1 MFTDNPTIPVQ
12 LETLLDVL
20 HTMKGRKATRDAIIQ
35 LLQPRGL
42 TDLTAGS
49 KQAAHHLHAATEL
62 ELISAAEDESLR
74 LTYRQTGQQDAKS
87 AILAAFDKVALG
99 SANVEFWA
107 GRFYGFL
114 IGREE
119 ASFAT
124 DPGVTA
130 RLTAEFMDGLA
141 PHIDRGN
148 PMNPDKFRALMR
160 WYPYVGL
167 GWIDPAGAFAPDPT
181 VRLARTLPSIWQR
194 ERNLDADV
202 FMERLAR
209 ACPELDG
216 GTLFLEGRG
225 GRGLEG
231 RVCTQALATAL
242 RSLHA
247 SGSIRLHCPADS
259 QGWHLERAGAGPVP
273 GEQSNRFSRVERT
286 ERRAA
291 Q

>member
-1 MFTDNPTIPVQ
+1 MFTDNPTIPIQ

-42 TDLTAGS
+42 PDVTTGS
-49 KQAAHHLHAATEL
+49 KQAANHLHAASEL
-62 ELISAAEDESLR
+62 GLISAGEDGSLR
-74 LTYRQTGQQDAKS
+74 LTYRQTSQHDAKS
-87 AILAAFDKVALG
+87 AILAAFDQVALG
-99 SANVEFWA
+99 SAKVEFWA

-119 ASFAT
+119 ASIAT
-124 DPGVTA
+124 DLAVAA

-167 GWIDPAGAFAPDPT
+167 GWMDPAGAFAPDPT
-181 VRLARTLPSIWQR
+181 VRLARALPSIWQG
-194 ERNLDADV
+194 ERSLDADV
-202 FMERLAR
+202 FMARLAK

-225 GRGLEG
+225 GRSLEG

-259 QGWHLERAGAGPVP
+259 QGWRLERAGAGVVL
-273 GEQSNRFSRVERT
+273 GEASNRFSIVERIDQ
-286 ERRAA
+286 RVG